1 VALVSIRSN
10 LAADLFAAEPANL
23 PPISRMLSGGGDTRI
38 VCDSRSGENK
48 YGCKP
53 EPDPA
58 ILAYGSSTAS
68 TITPASLAAA
78 ERLRLRVM
86 RAARVEPAAVTY
98 ARELERLRGELIGL
112 CGLDASAGVEV
123 IFAASGTDIHLIAAQ
138 LAREDETSA
147 PVAVMIEAIETGSG
161 VPAALGGRH
170 FSDCT
175 ALGHTVASGAGIAG
189 SGGVEIAAVAGRAA
203 DGAPRAAA
211 LIDAEVEALVAAAIG
226 AGKRVLLNLVDVS
239 KTGLI
244 APSLGCALD
253 LRRRYA
259 DALDVLVDGCQFRL
273 APATLA
279 AYLRQGFW
287 VALTGS
293 KFVGGPAFSGALLLP
308 DAAARR
314 LRGRELPAGLSAYS
328 AAGEWPSSF
337 AVSQPAVENYGLLLR
352 WEAALAEL
360 RAFRVLP
367 EAAIAG
373 FVEAFASAARER
385 LANDPAFTPLAV
397 PALDRAALRG
407 EKSWDGT
414 PTIFPFILCAGGS
427 PLSRMQTARV
437 HALLAKDRCQLGQPV
452 VCGRLNGMAVSALRL
467 CLSARLIV
475 DAVSPKGRGPAAVI
489 AEAQLALTRAA
500 LLAGVHGEDSLTPAG

>member
-1 VALVSIRSN
+1 MNIRSN
-10 LAADLFAAEPANL
+10 LAADLLAAEPANL
-23 PPISRMLSGGGDTRI
+23 PPMAGMLAGGGDTRI
-38 VCDSRSGENK
+38 VCDSRSGDNK

-68 TITPASLAAA
+68 TITPASLTAA
-78 ERLRLRVM
+78 ERLRLRLM
-86 RAARVEPAAVTY
+86 RAARIEPAPVTY
-98 ARELERLRGELIGL
+98 ARELERMRGELIGL

-123 IFAASGTDIHLIAAQ
+123 VFAASGTDIHLIAAQ
-138 LAREDETSA
+138 LAREDEASA
-147 PVAVMIEAIETGSG
+147 PVAVMIEATETGSG
-161 VPAALGGRH
+161 VLAALGGRH

-189 SGGVEIAAVAGRAA
+189 SGGETVVAVAGRAA

-211 LIDAEVEALVAAAIG
+211 LIDAEVEALVAAGIG

-244 APSLGCALD
+244 APSIDCALS

-308 DAAARR
+308 EAAARR
-314 LRGRELPAGLSAYS
+314 LRGRELPAGVNAYS
-328 AAGEWPSSF
+328 AAGEWPVGW
-337 AVSQPAVENYGLLLR
+337 AVAQPPVENYGLLLR

-367 EAAIAG
+367 EPAVAG
-373 FVEAFASAARER
+373 FVEAFAAAVRER
-385 LANDPAFTPLAV
+385 LANDAAFRPLPV
-397 PALDRAALRG
+397 PVLDRAPLRG
-407 EKSWDGT
+407 EKSWDGA
-414 PTIFPFILCAGGS
+414 PTIFPFILCRDGS

-452 VCGRLNGMAVSALRL
+452 ACGRLNGMAVSALRL

-475 DAVSPKGRGPAAVI
+475 DAVSPQGRGSEAVI
-489 AEAQLALTRAA
+489 GDAMRALDKAARLAS
-500 LLAGVHGEDSLTPAG
+500 GIGENSLTPAG

>member
-1 VALVSIRSN
+1 MNIRSN
-10 LAADLFAAEPANL
+10 LATDLFAAEPANL
-23 PPISRMLSGGGDTRI
+23 PPIARMLSGGGDTRI
-38 VCDSRSGENK
+38 VCDPVSGENK

-78 ERLRLRVM
+78 ERLRLRLM
-86 RAARVEPAAVTY
+86 RAARSEPAAVTY
-98 ARELERLRGELIGL
+98 ARELERLRGELITL
-112 CGLDASAGVEV
+112 CGLDALSGVEV
-123 IFAASGTDIHLIAAQ
+123 VFAASGTDIHLIAGQ

-147 PVAVMIEAIETGSG
+147 PVAVMIEAAETGSG

-189 SGGVEIAAVAGRAA
+189 SGGVEVAAVAGRAA
-203 DGAPRAAA
+203 DGAPRATA
-211 LIDAEVEALVAAAIG
+211 LIDAEVEALVFAAIG

-244 APSLGCALD
+244 APSIDCALS
-253 LRRRYA
+253 LRRRFG
-259 DALDVLVDGCQFRL
+259 DALDVLVDSCQFRL
-273 APATLA
+273 APATLT
-279 AYLRQGFW
+279 AYLRHGFW

-314 LRGRELPAGLSAYS
+314 LRGRALPAGVNAYS
-328 AAGEWPSSF
+328 AAGEWPAGW
-337 AVSQPAVENYGLLLR
+337 AVAQPAVENYGLLLR

-360 RAFRVLP
+360 RAFRALP
-367 EAAIAG
+367 EPAVTG
-373 FVEAFASAARER
+373 FVEAFAAAVRAR
-385 LANDPAFTPLAV
+385 LESDPAFRLLPV
-397 PALDRAALRG
+397 PPPDRAVLRG

-414 PTIFPFILCAGGS
+414 PTIFPFILCTGGS
-427 PLSRMQTARV
+427 PLSRLRTARV

-452 VCGRLNGMAVSALRL
+452 ACGRRDGVAVSALRL

-475 DAVSPKGRGPAAVI
+475 DAVSPRGRGAAAVI

-500 LLAGVHGEDSLTPAG
+500 LLAGVHSEDSLTAAG